1 MKYFC
6 CSLISK
12 WVFFLKLIGRFYVK
26 LFKSLMKCLVFK
38 VLSCFGCFWGL
49 IYIYIREIN

>member
-1 MKYFC
+1 MG
-6 CSLISK
+6 
-12 WVFFLKLIGRFYVK
+12 FFLKLIGRFYDK